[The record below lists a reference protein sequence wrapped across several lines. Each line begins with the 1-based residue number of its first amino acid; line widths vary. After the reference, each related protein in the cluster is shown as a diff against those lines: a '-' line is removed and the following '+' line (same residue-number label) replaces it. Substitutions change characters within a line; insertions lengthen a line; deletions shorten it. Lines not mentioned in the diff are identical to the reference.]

1 MKDLFKE
8 LMEMEDMKGVF
19 LFSIDGKVIFQD
31 KKEPL
36 QKPIEEEKWLSTLNV
51 AKDLDEIEF
60 LYDGEKIY
68 MRRTEHGL
76 LLLRMGL
83 SAPMHMVKMNCNI
96 LLMISKKFHKQKI

>member
-19 LFSIDGKVIFQD
+19 LFSMDGKLIFQD
-31 KKEPL
+31 TKEPL

-60 LYDGEKIY
+60 LYDSEKVYI
-68 MRRTEHGL
+68 RRTEHGM
-76 LLLRMGL
+76 LLLRMDI